1 MALNV
6 KQVHKLSKPGL
17 HADGRGLY
25 LQITPTGGKSWI
37 YRYMLAGNRR
47 RMGLGSVDLV
57 TLEQARTAALEARRM
72 VKARQDPL
80 EARRGA
86 EAARIANDAKAR
98 TFDQVFEEY
107 LAAKSEGWRNA
118 DHRQQWESSIRRY
131 VSPVIGGLSVAE
143 IDKTHV
149 ISVLQPI
156 WSTKPETGNRVRGR
170 IEQLLHFA
178 VARGYRPEGP
188 NPARWSGH
196 LEHAGFERRTHK
208 DRMNQPALPYQ
219 ELPEFMAEIA
229 GRQNEARDALVLTIL
244 SASRTDETLSA
255 TWSEFD
261 LAERV
266 WTRPAEHMKA
276 EAEHRVPLN
285 DAMIAC
291 LPSERGAPDD
301 LVFSL
306 PKNAMLKVAQRFGHT
321 DKNGELI
328 TVHGFRSTLSDW
340 AAERTNFPRE
350 VVEMALAHT
359 IENKV
364 EAAYRRGDLFEKRR
378 QLMDAWARYAM
389 TIVKGGEVVTLRR

>member
-1 MALNV
+1 
-6 KQVHKLSKPGL
+6 
-17 HADGRGLY
+17 
-25 LQITPTGGKSWI
+25 
-37 YRYMLAGNRR
+37 
-47 RMGLGSVDLV
+47 
-57 TLEQARTAALEARRM
+57 M

-80 EARRGA
+80 EARRGV

-107 LAAKSEGWRNA
+107 LAAKADGWRNA

-131 VSPVIGGLSVAE
+131 VSPVIGGLSVAA

-178 VARGYRPEGP
+178 VARGYRPEGL

-208 DRMNQPALPYQ
+208 DRINQPALPY
-219 ELPEFMAEIA
+219 EKLPEFMAEIA
-229 GRQNEARDALVLTIL
+229 GRDDPAREALALTIL
-244 SASRTDETLSA
+244 SASRTDEVLSA

-261 LAERV
+261 LDERV
-266 WTRPAEHMKA
+266 WVRPAGHMKA

-291 LPSERGAPDD
+291 LPAERGAPSD
-301 LVFSL
+301 LVFPL
-306 PKNAMLKVAQRFGHT
+306 AKNAMLKLAQRLGYT
-321 DKNGELI
+321 DKNGKLV
-328 TVHGFRSTLSDW
+328 TVHGFRSCFSDW

-364 EAAYRRGDLFEKRR
+364 EAAYRRGDLFDKRR

-389 TIVKGGEVVTLRR
+389 TPTVKGGEVVTLRR